1 MAGCGGWDC
10 SQFVL
15 GAGDHTVWTKKSTI
29 GLSQEFGSGSVG
41 SERGRSAF
49 VKIHTSLPHCEFSL
63 GRG

>member
-41 SERGRSAF
+41 SEQGRSAF
-49 VKIHTSLPHCEFSL
+49 VKIHTALPHCEFSL